1 MSNPTMLCRV
11 LLKRLLR
18 GLDEVKLELLL
29 VLGSLGEFLL
39 KCRFCHVLVEAEVL
53 HRHGRERVELAGFGG
68 GIREAFQSSTLDGS
82 HGAVVEGLLLALVPR
97 QGEVD
102 GGLGTDALFLFREH
116 RADLG
121 CMATNCSMVGTAY
134 WILLAIFDP
143 LIVSDKKIITHS

>member
-1 MSNPTMLCRV
+1 MLTHILLVYAERFDDAEAANEVHDLVESDMLCRV

-68 GIREAFQSSTLDGS
+68 GIREALQSSTLDGS
-82 HGAVVEGLLLALVPR
+82 HGAGFLWQEAFRGDEGK
-97 QGEVD
+97 
-102 GGLGTDALFLFREH
+102 
-116 RADLG
+116 
-121 CMATNCSMVGTAY
+121 
-134 WILLAIFDP
+134 
-143 LIVSDKKIITHS
+143 VS